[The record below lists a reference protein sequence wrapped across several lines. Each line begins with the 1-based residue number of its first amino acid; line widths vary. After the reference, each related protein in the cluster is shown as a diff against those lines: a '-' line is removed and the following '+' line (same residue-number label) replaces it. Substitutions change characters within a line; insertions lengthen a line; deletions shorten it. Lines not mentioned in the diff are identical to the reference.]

1 MSLAVTNVPSGVVA
15 RPCPILAV
23 PLDHEEEEVDS
34 NEEEDDM
41 SNTESNQ
48 PIVVG
53 VDGSQDSLRAV
64 DWAAAEADRHGWP
77 MKLVYAY
84 QRPVAALPAV
94 SVTLPAPVEEAAKY
108 LAEARDRVVAEHPS
122 VTVSVAQQEG
132 QTPRVLLEESKHARL
147 LVVGR
152 EGLNRMTEL
161 VLGSVSLACATHSKN
176 PVAVIPAAWDAPAE
190 PYRRIVVGIDGS
202 ANCEGAVRYAFET
215 VAERDAELV
224 VVRAWGLPTR
234 WSEGWP
240 AELNK
245 AGIEA
250 EIENELAEWLSSW
263 REKYPDVTV
272 RAVTEYAQPAAALA
286 KYAAKTDQIVIGGRG
301 HGAVTGALLGS
312 QARAILR
319 HVAAPIVVVHQ
330 A

>member
-1 MSLAVTNVPSGVVA
+1 
-15 RPCPILAV
+15 
-23 PLDHEEEEVDS
+23 
-34 NEEEDDM
+34 M

-77 MKLVYAY
+77 MKLVHAY
-84 QRPVAALPAV
+84 QRAVAALPAV
-94 SVTLPAPVEEAAKY
+94 SVELPAPVEQATKY
-108 LAEARDRVVAEHPS
+108 LSEARDRVVAKHPS
-122 VTVSVAQQEG
+122 VSVTVIHQEG
-132 QTPRVLLEESKHARL
+132 QTPRVLLEESEDARL

-161 VLGSVSLACATHSKN
+161 VLGSVSLACATHSKT

-215 VAERDAELV
+215 AAEHGAELV

-240 AELNK
+240 SELNK
-245 AGIEA
+245 ASIEA
-250 EIENELAEWLSSW
+250 EIDSELAEWLSSW
-263 REKYPDVTV
+263 RDKYQDVAM
-272 RAVTEYAQPAAALA
+272 RAVSVYAQPAAALA
-286 KYAAKTDQIVIGGRG
+286 KYAAEADQVVIGGRG

-312 QARAILR
+312 QARTILR
-319 HVAAPIVVVHQ
+319 HVAAPMVVVHQ